1 MRNDITKFKELK
13 NDLIDNLEGLGY
25 NDIKNL
31 KTSVGGFFGGYYSVD
46 INFENRNLKWRL
58 EGAGKEDYYEKRIQ
72 RKTLDKF
79 REGLMSVGILNWDLE
94 YIDSDILDGT
104 QWDVTIV
111 TTEKNIEVVGSNKYP
126 EKWTMFCQLIREVS
140 GKKFQ

>member
-13 NDLIDNLEGLGY
+13 NDLIDNLEWLGY

-58 EGAGKEDYYEKRIQ
+58 EGAGKEDYYEKRIH
-72 RKTLDKF
+72 RKTLDNL
-79 REGLMSVGILNWDLE
+79 REGLISVDLLNWDRE
-94 YIDSDILDGT
+94 YINSDILDGT
-104 QWDVTIV
+104 QWNVIIV
-111 TTEKNIEVVGSNKYP
+111 INDKNIELVGSNKYP
-126 EKWTMFCQLIREVS
+126 EKWTIFCQLVREVS
-140 GKKFQ
+140 GKKFK